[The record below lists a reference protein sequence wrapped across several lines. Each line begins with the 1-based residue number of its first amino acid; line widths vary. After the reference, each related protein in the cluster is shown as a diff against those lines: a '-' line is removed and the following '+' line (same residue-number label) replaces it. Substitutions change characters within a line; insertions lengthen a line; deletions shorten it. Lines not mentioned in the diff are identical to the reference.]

1 MSCAECRQ
9 IFASGLE
16 GVDLQIAIDSE
27 FPNFACEKCSISEY
41 SPGRVQANEQ
51 VVFLTIHPIYYD
63 EKTGVLSPIAF
74 LQLTKSDLSV
84 LRRRHATIAEFDD
97 VRSKL
102 ASGGS
107 KKVERSVEWCC
118 VVQVSTIR
126 KADDANGRTLG
137 VYDTALE
144 PLPSHASVF
153 VRKDFFESTE
163 KRLEARRL
171 ALSIFEPNLVRLDT
185 IMIGGATAN

>member
-16 GVDLQIAIDSE
+16 GVDLQIAIDSK
-27 FPNFACEKCSISEY
+27 FPNFACEECSISEY
-41 SPGRVQANEQ
+41 SPGTVHADEHI
-51 VVFLTIHPIYYD
+51 VFLTIHPIHYD
-63 EKTGVLSPIAF
+63 EKTGVLLPIAF
-74 LQLTKSDLSV
+74 QQLTKNDLSV
-84 LRRRHATIAEFDD
+84 LRRHHATIAEFDI
-97 VRSKL
+97 VRSQL
-102 ASGGS
+102 TYGGS

-126 KADDANGRTLG
+126 AAEDPNGRTLG
-137 VYDTALE
+137 LYDTALE

-153 VRKDFFESTE
+153 VRKDFLDSAE

-171 ALSIFEPNLVRLDT
+171 ALSIFAPNLVRLDT
-185 IMIGGATAN
+185 VMIDSTTPS